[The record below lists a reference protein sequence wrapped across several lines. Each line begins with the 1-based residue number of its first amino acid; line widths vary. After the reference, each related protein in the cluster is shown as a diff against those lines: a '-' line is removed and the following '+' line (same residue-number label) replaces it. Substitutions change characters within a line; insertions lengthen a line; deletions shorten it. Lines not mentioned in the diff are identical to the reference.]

1 MSRKSKLFFSL
12 VSLCFSIAVL
22 CFGVY
27 SALSVSY
34 TVSGSVSYTIQD
46 VFVSWTT
53 RVYRMTSTTPL
64 GTTSTVAEENQ
75 ANVSAIQALGAGD
88 SVGSGYEQLTGE
100 GYTDSDETYDIENGT
115 VTNSGETY
123 TPSFPVPSLTYGS
136 PTTANQGYAFYIV
149 IDITNYGSEVVNAVV
164 SMNDKSTT
172 STNTD
177 YRYTKGI
184 NIPATT
190 DETYG
195 TGRLVIGLALS
206 DVTVSESGD
215 FGFTISINKGQ
226 ETFGYDNVLFSTA
239 TTAVVESVNVDGAS
253 KTYPSPVT
261 FANAEAISLNSE
273 TIGAKEEK
281 TVKITLKAQG
291 SSSAY
296 QRLRLT
302 YSNLPE
308 GLRVNSTSIFLP
320 QDGTEKVYTI
330 KFYNQTSEEISLEN
344 VQATISLENVSNLL
358 MHDEANNYYYVEMGT
373 VMRDAENEYIRW
385 RYISADGETP
395 IGDATVSSLNG
406 TYILETDLASEY
418 SNEAQIYIQQKVQ
431 EGMLDGS
438 ISAEEM
444 YIAIY
449 VFMDE
454 YFENYASGAFCA
466 FNTEV
471 TADLDDGN
479 NNTMYKNTE
488 YLSQNILANDYKTST
503 IRRYMNYTGDNTV
516 YKHPGYVDALK
527 YELGIEEPPTSGQI
541 SYSTANTNTQA
552 SNMVTDLNIDTTYD
566 EVYTQIQA
574 RDLTDLYTDMTDS
587 TTIPSNVTVPNVSV
601 EGLNDTGSDTFWL
614 LSYYEAYTLLSSGI
628 STGIDLGRDWND
640 AVEKDYYWLR
650 SPNSS
655 NFLSAWHVSD
665 DGNLDN
671 NNESVYRSDFAA
683 RPAFQIS

>member
-1 MSRKSKLFFSL
+1 MEKGENMNRKTKLFFSL
-12 VSLCFSIAVL
+12 VSLCFSLAVL

-27 SALSVSY
+27 SAMSVSY
-34 TVSGSVSYTIQD
+34 TVSGNVSYTIQD

-100 GYTDSDETYDIENGT
+100 GYTNSDKTYDIENGT

-136 PTTANQGYAFYIV
+136 PSTANQGYAFYIV
-149 IDITNYGSEVVNAVV
+149 IDITNYGTEIVNAKV
-164 SMNDKSTT
+164 SRNNESTT

-177 YRYTKGI
+177 YRYTNGI

-190 DETYG
+190 DGKYG

-206 DVTVSESGD
+206 DVTVSESGN
-215 FGFTISINKGQ
+215 FGFTISINRGSA
-226 ETFGYDNVLFSTA
+226 TFGYDNVLFSTA

-253 KTYPSPVT
+253 TTYDTPVT

-281 TVKITLKAQG
+281 TVKITLKAQN

-296 QRLRLT
+296 QRLKLT

-320 QDGTEKVYTI
+320 QNGTEKVYTI

-358 MHDEANNYYYVEMGT
+358 MHDTVNNYYYVEMGT
-373 VMRDAENEYIRW
+373 VMRDTENEYVRW
-385 RYISADGETP
+385 RYIADENRTTGSDTP
-395 IGDATVSSLNG
+395 TSLDQLNG
-406 TYILETDLASEY
+406 TYILQTDLMSEY
-418 SNEAQIYIQQKVQ
+418 INIMNNLEDLSDMALI
-431 EGMLDGS
+431 D
-438 ISAEEM
+438 
-444 YIAIY
+444 
-449 VFMDE
+449 
-454 YFENYASGAFCA
+454 NYLANNYTGTVCA
-466 FNTEV
+466 FQSTVNSDVSSGDATNIEYNT
-471 TADLDDGN
+471 
-479 NNTMYKNTE
+479 
-488 YLSQNILANDYKTST
+488 LSNDYKTST
-503 IRRYMNYTGDNTV
+503 IRRYMNYTGENKV
-516 YKHPGYVDALK
+516 IKHTSMVDYMNIATA
-527 YELGIEEPPTSGQI
+527 GSGVIGMNQ
-541 SYSTANTNTQA
+541 QA
-552 SNMVTDLNIDTTYD
+552 QATNMVTDLNIDVEQDIIYN
-566 EVYTQIQA
+566 EIFA
-574 RDLTDLYTDMTDS
+574 RSLEDDLYADIGVS
-587 TTIPSNVTVPNVSV
+587 NGNATTGTPIEVPSVNV
-601 EGLNDTGSDTFWL
+601 EGLGDTNSDKFWL
-614 LSYYEAYTLLSSGI
+614 LSVAEANTLFTSDGE
-628 STGIDLGRDWND
+628 RDWNVSETEFD
-640 AVEKDYYWLR
+640 VYWLR

-655 NFLSAWHVSD
+655 YTGIALGVRN
-665 DGNLDN
+665 DGGIGYNAVIGV
-671 NNESVYRSDFAA
+671 EAA

>member
-239 TTAVVESVNVDGAS
+239 TTAVVESVDVDGAS
-253 KTYPSPVT
+253 TTYDTPVA
-261 FANAEAISLNSE
+261 FANAKAISLNSE

-281 TVKITLKAQG
+281 TVKITLKAQN
-291 SSSAY
+291 SNSAY

-320 QDGTEKVYTI
+320 QDETEKVYTI

-373 VMRDAENEYIRW
+373 VMRDTKNEYIRW

-418 SNEAQIYIQQKVQ
+418 ANEAQAYAQQKVQ

-449 VFMDE
+449 VFMDG
-454 YFENYASGAFCA
+454 YLENYFSGTLCA
-466 FNTEV
+466 FNTEI
-471 TADLDDGN
+471 TYDADDGSN
-479 NNTMYKNTE
+479 ATAYKNTN
-488 YLSQNILANDYKTST
+488 YLGQNVFANDYKTST
-503 IRRYMNYTGDNTV
+503 IRKYMNYTGDDTV
-516 YKHPGYVDALK
+516 YKHPGYL
-527 YELGIEEPPTSGQI
+527 YFMENLMGFEESPPTGQVT
-541 SYSTANTNTQA
+541 YSTANTNTQA

-587 TTIPSNVTVPNVSV
+587 TTNPNDVIVPNVSV
-601 EGLNDTGSDTFWL
+601 EGLNGTGSDTFWL
-614 LSYYEAYTLLSSGI
+614 LSYYEAYTLLSSGTSI
-628 STGIDLGRDWND
+628 GTDSGRDWNTE
-640 AVEKDYYWLR
+640 AEYDYYWLR
-650 SPNSS
+650 SPDSS
-655 NFLSAWHVSD
+655 SSD
-665 DGNLDN
+665 IVYLVGGGGNLYSN
-671 NNESVYRSDFAA
+671 INIYSAA